1 MSALEPDDDTPE
13 EPDGVAEPEREG
25 PEALPDGVSETGEMD
40 GKGYLYYGPKRRTDG
55 EPDEVLLRDEDAATD
70 EPERGRRDEAERRL
84 GDMGFREQESPV
96 RGVRVFRRDERGE
109 DARPVHEI
117 IPGLRDGGR
126 PIVYP
131 HHALFSAP
139 HRTFG
144 PARRAVNAAPRR
156 LRWRENRPTGVGAGV
171 KVAVIDTGISK
182 HAWFGGKFN
191 SAANEDLEPP
201 AGRPQLDDF
210 DGHGTFIT
218 GVILRYAPDAEV
230 RAKRVGMSGCISDLD
245 LAVLITKVGEWADI
259 VNLSLGGYTADD
271 KGLLAVPI
279 AMEQVAKEK
288 PDLVFVAAAGN
299 ANVHRPYFPAASRSV
314 PGSTELQVVAVA
326 AANADGS
333 KADFS
338 NYGDWVMLNA
348 PGVDVLGPYVH
359 LPAQSPGEHG
369 PWVFWSGTSFAA
381 PYVTGALAAR
391 WQRGAGWRAVT
402 AVSGGPP
409 SRQGL
414 AIGTAVYTRSYARE
428 VDGNNP

>member
-1 MSALEPDDDTPE
+1 MSAVEPDDDTPE
-13 EPDGVAEPEREG
+13 EPDGVAEPERDD
-25 PEALPDGVSETGEMD
+25 PELPGGVVATGDMD
-40 GKGYLYYGPKRRTDG
+40 GKGYLYFGSDERSDDR
-55 EPDEVLLRDEDAATD
+55 PDEIMLRDGD
-70 EPERGRRDEAERRL
+70 EKIPAVASILETERFQER
-84 GDMGFREQESPV
+84 ESPLS
-96 RGVRVFRRDERGE
+96 GVRVFRRAERRNG
-109 DARPVHEI
+109 DRRVHEVI
-117 IPGLRDGGR
+117 RDLRGVDDSR
-126 PIVYP
+126 PIGYP
-131 HHALFSAP
+131 NHALFSAP

-144 PARRAVNAAPRR
+144 PARHAVNAAPRR
-156 LRWRENRPTGVGAGV
+156 LRWRQNHPPGVGAGV

-191 SAANEDLEPP
+191 GAANADLEPP
-201 AGRPQLDDF
+201 AGRARLDDF

-218 GVILRYAPDAEV
+218 GVVLRYAPDAEV
-230 RAKRVGMSGCISDLD
+230 RAKRVGMSGCISDVD
-245 LAVLITKVGEWADI
+245 LAVLISEVAKWADI
-259 VNLSLGGYTADD
+259 INLSLGGYTAGD

-279 AMEQVAKEK
+279 AIQEAARHK
-288 PDLVFVAAAGN
+288 DTLVFVAAAGN

-314 PGSTELQVVAVA
+314 SEWSELPVVAVA

-359 LPAQSPGEHG
+359 LPEQSAGDHG

-391 WQRGAGWRAVT
+391 WHRGAGWPAVL
-402 AVSGGPP
+402 AVSSGPP

-414 AIGTAVYTRSYARE
+414 AIGTSVYTRSYARE